1 MIKYNHTGGTSPL
14 VAKVTFPSANFPSVP
29 STFLKGWIEV
39 LPEKFKERIKADTN
53 YAECFE

>member
-29 STFLKGWIEV
+29 STFWKGWIEV

-53 YAECFE
+53 YAEGLE